1 MADKSELTVCIIGVA
16 GFIGSHMLEKI
27 IRERSWHVI
36 GIDMVA
42 PTKIEQLLGAEKK
55 WAARFEFHQ
64 VFAASPHRTRAR
76 LCRSGRRLAQ
86 MDIVTSG
93 KELKACIARS
103 DTVRRA
109 PSPMP
114 AAHRCVRPSA
124 RWVDIARVGRL
135 PTGLH
140 RRRRRR

>member
-1 MADKSELTVCIIGVA
+1 MSDKKELTVCIIGVA

-64 VFAASPHRTRAR
+64 VRERSPHH
-76 LCRSGRRLAQ
+76 
-86 MDIVTSG
+86 V
-93 KELKACIARS
+93 
-103 DTVRRA
+103 
-109 PSPMP
+109 
-114 AAHRCVRPSA
+114 SA
-124 RWVDIARVGRL
+124 RGISTFACADE
-135 PTGLH
+135 H
-140 RRRRRR
+140 RHLW